1 MIHWRGLP
9 NATFVMELEQDD
21 NCDLYGLQLATL
33 RTSVGKKIGALTCA
47 NQKWNMSYQI
57 EPGPPS
63 CARCMQ
69 KARTVTRAVGAL
81 SEGRDLGSDFFEV
94 EVRTCFPTLWYR
106 WHPV

>member
-1 MIHWRGLP
+1 
-9 NATFVMELEQDD
+9 MELEQDD

-33 RTSVGKKIGALTCA
+33 RTSVGKKIGALSCA

-81 SEGRDLGSDFFEV
+81 SEGRDLGSDFFRLRSE
-94 EVRTCFPTLWYR
+94 
-106 WHPV
+106 PVFRRSGTGGTPSEHAALVPC